1 MPLDEAN
8 FTFFSVGTSTEDLGR
23 SRFQT
28 LAPTLHQ
35 HIWHCGKLPFGREDT
50 ATSPAKLPSSMNWLA
65 IHNNAGGSA
74 DFLCVAHKAARVG
87 VCKLLILSESW
98 RRWGLGTEP
107 RPVLEPLVLSDCI
120 QLPQNHKNPILR
132 QPFYPRLILGHCAP
146 IIYSPLHTNLS
157 WKTWAKTASQNS
169 PSKSTQATTH
179 LIIPCGIVLR
189 IFTQKKNGTL
199 LCCKPSDLFLWN
211 FFSRFGP
218 RLGVGWAVTVRGHQ
232 HWGSING
239 SVSIAIIPG

>member
-1 MPLDEAN
+1 
-8 FTFFSVGTSTEDLGR
+8 
-23 SRFQT
+23 
-28 LAPTLHQ
+28 
-35 HIWHCGKLPFGREDT
+35 
-50 ATSPAKLPSSMNWLA
+50 MNWLA

-218 RLGVGWAVTVRGHQ
+218 RLRVGSDCQRASTLRLNKWFPIDSHYSRLAVLHNWQISSALYLSLLDCHGLGHIKNTFYTHPSCDWGHQ
-232 HWGSING
+232 GIRQ
-239 SVSIAIIPG
+239 VSRLPTQAVHLDGRG